1 MSCAH
6 RILLTGFD
14 PAKSRAVTAVPLRMP
29 IPGDRR
35 RSMAR
40 RCRMYCFCP
49 PGSRRIRSLRDRAR
63 NATNSRHGRRI
74 PLARDGPGAARQV
87 DDASRWRARSV
98 ADRTRGFAAAIDLPN
113 DGTIRADGCLWAR
126 GNTALDPRT
135 RHRQLAT
142 WNHGQSLDRADST
155 PKVPVR
161 LYSGQLDVDVYP
173 DESIHQAARWR
184 DRHVDVEHIDLGP
197 VDHEGGV
204 VEAVL
209 STREWFDALAEYGW
223 LVDVGPHGSVTSSRP
238 IGVRQTTPPGSLSIR
253 SDQGFL
259 WWGEC
264 NPWPT
269 PPEWPVLLFAA
280 T

>member
-1 MSCAH
+1 
-6 RILLTGFD
+6 
-14 PAKSRAVTAVPLRMP
+14 
-29 IPGDRR
+29 
-35 RSMAR
+35 
-40 RCRMYCFCP
+40 
-49 PGSRRIRSLRDRAR
+49 
-63 NATNSRHGRRI
+63 
-74 PLARDGPGAARQV
+74 V

-197 VDHEGGV
+197 V
-204 VEAVL
+204 AKQ
-209 STREWFDALAEYGW
+209 
-223 LVDVGPHGSVTSSRP
+223 SSR
-238 IGVRQTTPPGSLSIR
+238 
-253 SDQGFL
+253 
-259 WWGEC
+259 
-264 NPWPT
+264 
-269 PPEWPVLLFAA
+269 VLR
-280 T
+280 